1 MQKESA
7 VEIELSLKKKAR
19 RRLVGA
25 IALVLLMVILLPILL
40 KDRTAIAPQEQVEIT
55 ITDESGLPKIE
66 APQMETSQPTPNDF
80 DSNVVSSEP
89 SSPSVVISKPGEP
102 TVQAEPATKP
112 EADKPVQPEAMNPK
126 KASLLKETPK
136 LEAKPT
142 AEQSRFFVQ
151 VGVFSDPNNVKQL
164 QAKLTSIGYTSKTE
178 KVSTSKGEKIRLKT
192 QVFTSRNDAA
202 LALQKIKEA
211 GLTGMVVSQ

>member
-7 VEIELSLKKKAR
+7 AEIELSLKKKAR

-55 ITDESGLPKIE
+55 ITDASGLPKIE
-66 APQMETSQPTPNDF
+66 TPELEAPQTSPNDF

-89 SSPSVVISKPGEP
+89 SAPAVVVAKPAPAEPTPQAKPASPSQ
-102 TVQAEPATKP
+102 T
-112 EADKPVQPEAMNPK
+112 DKPAAVTPKKESLLKAPMQPEAK
-126 KASLLKETPK
+126 S
-136 LEAKPT
+136 T

-164 QAKLTSIGYTSKTE
+164 QAKLTSIGYSSKTE
-178 KVSTSKGEKIRLKT
+178 KVSTPKGEKIRLKT
-192 QVFTSRNDAA
+192 QIFNSRNDAA

>member
-7 VEIELSLKKKAR
+7 AEIELSLKKKAR

-55 ITDESGLPKIE
+55 ITDASGLPKIE
-66 APQMETSQPTPNDF
+66 TPELEAPQASPNDF

-89 SSPSVVISKPGEP
+89 SAPAVVVAKTAPPEPTPQAKPASPSQ
-102 TVQAEPATKP
+102 T
-112 EADKPVQPEAMNPK
+112 DKPAAVPPK
-126 KASLLKETPK
+126 KESLLKAPMQS
-136 LEAKPT
+136 EAKST

-164 QAKLTSIGYTSKTE
+164 QAKLTSIGYSSKTE
-178 KVSTSKGEKIRLKT
+178 KVSTPKGEKIRLKT
-192 QVFTSRNDAA
+192 QIFNSRNDAA